1 MKRLKVDA
9 SGVIVDSS
17 EAPFTPTASANVGD
31 ASRSTDDK
39 TSSNMAAT
47 IPFLK
52 GHSLDLAS
60 STLDSDVLPLI
71 LTIRPGIIGF
81 SYFDLCFCFF
91 LYFFCSSSTNKLLDW
106 TPSSVAVS
114 RYTDGITNIILKCKH
129 QDSGEV
135 ILARIY
141 GQNTEV

>member
-1 MKRLKVDA
+1 MLALKGEHVKRLKVDA

-17 EAPFTPTASANVGD
+17 EAPFTPTGNVD
-31 ASRSTDDK
+31 ASIGPQNSSDEK

-71 LTIRPGIIGF
+71 LTIRPGIFGF
-81 SYFDLCFCFF
+81 SFVDLCCFSF
-91 LYFFCSSSTNKLLDW
+91 TFSGRPRLTN
-106 TPSSVAVS
+106 
-114 RYTDGITNIILKCKH
+114 Y
-129 QDSGEV
+129 
-135 ILARIY
+135 
-141 GQNTEV
+141 